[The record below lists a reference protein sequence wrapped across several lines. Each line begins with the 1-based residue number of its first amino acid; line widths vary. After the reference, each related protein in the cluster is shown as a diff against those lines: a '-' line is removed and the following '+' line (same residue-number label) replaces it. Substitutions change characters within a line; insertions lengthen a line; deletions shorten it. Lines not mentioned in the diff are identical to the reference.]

1 MCIKN
6 NVGVMM
12 ELKFQRN
19 LDFQMDAIKSTVD
32 LFESQKFSHE
42 SFVVI
47 PENGIIPNV
56 LTLTQEQ
63 ILANLNKIQ
72 KDNHIEPISKLDG
85 MNFSIEMETG
95 TGKTYV
101 YLRTIFDLY
110 KNYGFK
116 KFIVI
121 VPSVA
126 IREGVLKNLKI
137 TEKHLKEIYENTP
150 YSYYEY
156 DSKKINLI
164 RQFARSNKIEIM
176 VMTIDSFNKDSNI
189 MNQQRDTLHGEKPI
203 DLVNKTR
210 PILILDEPQNME
222 SDIARQA
229 ISNMNPLFTLRYS
242 ATHRNYYNLVYRLT
256 PVDAYQK
263 NLVKKIE
270 VMSVVKEGDFNSAFI
285 RCVDIKAEKKGLKAK
300 LLLNKKLATG
310 YKATE
315 IVVKDGEDLS
325 VKTQNSEYDGFV
337 VTEINKKYN
346 FVKFANGIKI
356 KLGEEQGGD
365 RKELMKVQIEQTVQE
380 HFEKALMLKPLGI
393 KPLSLF
399 FIDRV
404 DNYRTE
410 DGFIRKS
417 FEKSF
422 EKLKT
427 EYKDFEKINV
437 KTVHS
442 GYFSEKKTESAMQQ
456 DKDTFDLIMRDKE
469 RLLSFEEPVQFIFS
483 HSALREG
490 WDNPNVFN
498 ICTLNQTVSG
508 IKKRQEIGRGMRLPV
523 NQQGDRL
530 YGDQNILTVVANEN
544 YASYASK
551 LQTEYEDEYGT
562 GGSPDIHE
570 RAKRTTL
577 KLKKGFQLNPEFKEL
592 WKRVSKKTKYAVKLD
607 TEKLIESCVSEIES
621 NVSVDSINVNIVT
634 ASLTLSENQS
644 QYEVK
649 TDVRGTG
656 RVNIENN
663 FPIPNII
670 EQLSNETRLTRS
682 TIVNILTKIKNLNL
696 VFQNPQSFI
705 SSVSFII
712 KEKLEDFLVDGI
724 KYLEVDDWYKME
736 LFQDILTY
744 DDALVPVDKSIYDG
758 IIWDSDVEK
767 NFAKKLDEMSN
778 VKMFIKL
785 PNWFVIDTPIGN
797 YNPDWAV
804 VMDDVDLR
812 GKLRQKLYF
821 VAETKN
827 TLNLGELRSE
837 EKRKILCAK
846 KHFKEINVKYDVVT
860 NADELLSTFS

>member
-1 MCIKN
+1 
-6 NVGVMM
+6 MM

-19 LDFQMDAIKSTVD
+19 LDFQLDAIKSTVD
-32 LFESQKFSHE
+32 IFESQKFSHE
-42 SFVVI
+42 SFFVI
-47 PENGIIPNV
+47 PENGVIPNV
-56 LTLTQEQ
+56 LSLTQEQ

-72 KDNHIEPISKLDG
+72 KNNNIEAIKKLDG

-101 YLRTIFDLY
+101 YLRTIFDLN
-110 KNYGFK
+110 KNYGLK

-126 IREGVLKNLKI
+126 IKEGVLKNLKI
-137 TEKHLKEIYENTP
+137 TEKHFKEIYENTP

-189 MNQQRDTLHGEKPI
+189 MNQQRDSLHGEKPI

-210 PILILDEPQNME
+210 PIMILDEPQNME
-222 SDIARQA
+222 SDIAKQA

-256 PVDAYQK
+256 PVDAYKK

-285 RCVDIKAEKKGLKAK
+285 RCVEIKAEKKGIKTK
-300 LLLNKKLATG
+300 LLLNKKLANG
-310 YKATE
+310 YKTTE
-315 IVVKDGEDLS
+315 IVVKDGEDLAE
-325 VKTQNSEYDGFV
+325 KTQNSEYDGFV
-337 VTEINKKYN
+337 VTEINAKYN
-346 FVKFANGIKI
+346 FVKFSNGIKI
-356 KLGEEQGGD
+356 RLGEEQGGD
-365 RKELMKVQIEQTVQE
+365 RKELMRIQIEQTVQE

-404 DNYRTE
+404 DNYLTNE
-410 DGFIRKS
+410 GFIRKA

-422 EKLKT
+422 EKLKKD
-427 EYKDFEKINV
+427 YKDFAKMNV
-437 KTVHS
+437 KDVHS
-442 GYFSEKKTESAMQQ
+442 GYFSKLKREKDMEQ
-456 DKDTFDLIMRDKE
+456 DKDTFDLIMKDKE
-469 RLLSFEEPVQFIFS
+469 RLLSFDEPVQFIFS

-498 ICTLNQTVSG
+498 ICTLNQTISG

-523 NQQGDRL
+523 NQEGDRL

-551 LQTEYEDEYGT
+551 LQTEYEEEYGT
-562 GGSPDIHE
+562 GGSPEIHD
-570 RAKRTTL
+570 RPKRTTL

-607 TEKLIESCVSEIES
+607 TEKLIDSCVSEIES
-621 NVSVDSINVNIVT
+621 NVSVESINVNIVT
-634 ASLTLSENQS
+634 ASLTLSDNQS

-656 RVNIENN
+656 RAQIESN

-670 EQLSNETRLTRS
+670 EQLSNETKLTRS
-682 TIVNILTKIKNLNL
+682 TIVNILTKINNLDL

-705 SSVSFII
+705 SSVSSKI
-712 KEKLEDFLVDGI
+712 KEKLEDFLIDGI
-724 KYLEVDDWYKME
+724 KYLEVEDWYKME
-736 LFQDILTY
+736 LFKDILTY
-744 DDALVPVDKSIYDG
+744 ENAIVPVDSSIYNG
-758 IIWDSDVEK
+758 IIWDSEIEK
-767 NFAKKLDEMSN
+767 TFAEKLNSMSN
-778 VKMFIKL
+778 VKLFIKL

-812 GKLRQKLYF
+812 GKVRQKLYF
-821 VAETKN
+821 VSETKG
-827 TLNLGELRSE
+827 TTNLDELRPD
-837 EKRKILCAK
+837 EKKKILCAK

-860 NADELLSTFS
+860 NAEDLLTKFS

>member
-6 NVGVMM
+6 NVGNMM

-19 LDFQMDAIKSTVD
+19 LDFQLDAIKSTRD
-32 LFESQKFSHE
+32 IFESQKFAHE
-42 SFVVI
+42 SFVII
-47 PENGIIPNV
+47 PENGIIPNK
-56 LTLTQEQ
+56 LDLTQEQ
-63 ILANLNKIQ
+63 ILANVNKLQ
-72 KDNHIEPISKLDG
+72 EDNNIEPIKKLDG

-101 YLRTIFDLY
+101 YLRTIFELY
-110 KNYGFK
+110 QNYGFK

-126 IREGVLKNLKI
+126 IREGALKNLKI
-137 TEKHLKEIYENTP
+137 TEKHFKEIYGNTP

-176 VMTIDSFNKDSNI
+176 VMTIDSFNKDTNI
-189 MNQQRDTLHGEKPI
+189 MNKQRDNLHGETPI

-222 SDIARQA
+222 SDIAKQA
-229 ISNMNPLFTLRYS
+229 ISNLNPLFTLRYS
-242 ATHRNYYNLVYRLT
+242 ATHRNYYNLIYRLT

-285 RCVDIKAEKKGLKAK
+285 RCIEIKAEKKGIKTK
-300 LLLNKKLATG
+300 LLLNKKLTNG
-310 YKATE
+310 YRVTE
-315 IVVKDGEDLS
+315 IVLKDGEDLS
-325 VKTQNSEYDGFV
+325 KKTQNSEYDGFV
-337 VTEINKKYN
+337 VTEINAKHN
-346 FVKFANGIKI
+346 FVKFANGIRI
-356 KLGEEQGGD
+356 RLGEEQGGN
-365 RKELMKVQIEQTVQE
+365 RKELMCIQIEQTVQE
-380 HFEKALMLKPLGI
+380 HFEKSLMLKPLGI

-404 DNYRTE
+404 DNYLAE

-422 EKLKT
+422 EKLKK
-427 EYKDFEKINV
+427 EYNEFAKINV
-437 KTVHS
+437 KDVHS
-442 GYFSEKKTESAMQQ
+442 GYFSKLKTEKAMQQ

-469 RLLSFEEPVQFIFS
+469 RLLSFDEPVQFIFS

-498 ICTLNQTVSG
+498 ICTLNQTISG

-523 NQQGDRL
+523 NQEGDRL

-544 YASYASK
+544 YANYAAK
-551 LQTEYEDEYGT
+551 LQTEYEEEYGS
-562 GGSPDIHE
+562 GGAPDIHE
-570 RAKRTTL
+570 RKKRTTL
-577 KLKKGFQLNPEFKEL
+577 KLKKEFKLNPEFKEL
-592 WKRVSKKTKYAVKLD
+592 WKRVSKKTKYGVKIN
-607 TEKLIESCVSEIES
+607 TEKLVDSCVSEIES
-621 NVSVDSINVNIVT
+621 NISIDSINVNITT
-634 ASLTLSENQS
+634 ASLTLSENES

-649 TDVRGTG
+649 TDVQGTG
-656 RVNIENN
+656 RAQIKNN
-663 FPIPNII
+663 FPIPNLI
-670 EQLSNETRLTRS
+670 EQLSKESRLTRS
-682 TIVNILTKIKNLNL
+682 TIVKILTKIKNLDL

-705 SSVSFII
+705 SSVSSII

-736 LFQDILTY
+736 LFKDILTY
-744 DDALVPVDKSIYDG
+744 ENAIIPVDHSIYNG
-758 IIWDSDVEK
+758 IIWDSEIEK
-767 NFAKKLDEMSN
+767 VFAKKLNDMSN
-778 VKMFIKL
+778 VKLFIKL

-804 VMDDVDLR
+804 VIDDVGLR
-812 GKLRQKLYF
+812 GETRQKLYF
-821 VAETKN
+821 VTETKG
-827 TLNLGELRSE
+827 TTNLDDLRPD
-837 EKRKILCAK
+837 EKKKILCAK
-846 KHFKEINVKYDVVT
+846 KHFKEISVKYDVVT
-860 NADELLSTFS
+860 NVDELLSKFA